1 MLKRFV
7 AGYAGQR
14 SFVLFTAL
22 SIVAIDARAQ
32 SFANADAL
40 LAIDQHRASV
50 VERIVAAWGPTLAKS
65 SESVSI
71 DELRVHLNAR

>member
-32 SFANADAL
+32 PFANADAL

-50 VERIVAAWGPTLAKS
+50 VEGS
-65 SESVSI
+65 SRRGDPRSPS
-71 DELRVHLNAR
+71 RVKVFRSMSYVRGS